1 MTYGELKNTD
11 IYENADDIYLYV
23 NGEEEAI
30 DEMYYPEEL
39 DHLPV
44 VGTGLINNELHIDI
58 ICSNWDDRNE
68 VWWVAE

>member
-1 MTYGELKNTD
+1 MKNTY

-23 NGEEEAI
+23 NSEEEAI

-44 VGTGLINNELHIDI
+44 VGTGFINNELHIDI
-58 ICSNWDDRNE
+58 VCSNWNDRNE
-68 VWWVAE
+68 VGWVAE